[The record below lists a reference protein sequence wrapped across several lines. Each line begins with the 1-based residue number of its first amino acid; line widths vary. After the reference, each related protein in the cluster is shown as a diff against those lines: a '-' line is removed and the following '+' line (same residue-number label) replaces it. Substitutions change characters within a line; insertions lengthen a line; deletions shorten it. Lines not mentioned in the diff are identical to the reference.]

1 MLEGVEGAESAEI
14 GKRFCVEVF
23 VLSLLHR
30 AESVEVV
37 EVVAQ
42 KRGHYSLFA
51 KMSIHRHANERE
63 RARER
68 ANRPYIGV
76 GRKKGH

>member
-1 MLEGVEGAESAEI
+1 MLKTHGVADVAGCEE
-14 GKRFCVEVF
+14 RYCVEDF
-23 VLSLLHR
+23 VLSLFR
-30 AESVEVV
+30 MSGGVEVV

>member
-42 KRGHYSLFA
+42 KRGHNLLSA
-51 KMSIHRHANERE
+51 KKSIHGHAHTQGRRGERT
-63 RARER
+63 
-68 ANRPYIGV
+68 NSPI
-76 GRKKGH
+76 

>member
-42 KRGHYSLFA
+42 KRGHNLLSA
-51 KMSIHRHANERE
+51 KKSIHGHAHTR
-63 RARER
+63 
-68 ANRPYIGV
+68 
-76 GRKKGH
+76 GRTDKRTNSPI

>member
-1 MLEGVEGAESAEI
+1 MSKISFLVYC
-14 GKRFCVEVF
+14 KRGGG
-23 VLSLLHR
+23 L
-30 AESVEVV
+30 EVV

-68 ANRPYIGV
+68 AYCPYIGG
-76 GRKKGH
+76 GRKTER

>member
-1 MLEGVEGAESAEI
+1 MLEGAEGAESAEF
-14 GKRFCVEVF
+14 GKRYCVEDF
-23 VLSLLHR
+23 VLSLFR
-30 AESVEVV
+30 MSGGVEVV
-37 EVVAQ
+37 EGVAQ